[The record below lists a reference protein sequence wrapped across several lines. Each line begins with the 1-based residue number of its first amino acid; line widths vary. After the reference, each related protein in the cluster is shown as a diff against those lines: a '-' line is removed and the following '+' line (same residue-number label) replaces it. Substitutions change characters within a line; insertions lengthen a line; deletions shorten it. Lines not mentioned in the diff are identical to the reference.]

1 MKELKKRIGS
11 ASGFTLI
18 ELLLVIVIIGI
29 LAGVLIAVIDPQAQQ
44 SKARDANVKA
54 TLNKVALATQGYVSA
69 YGNSPNDVQFLAG
82 LSASA
87 SSPNASCAA
96 GGADYTCDFIV
107 TGNQLPDTCGAVN
120 GYTGSTAPGSGN
132 TCLYRYVGTASSP
145 NFTVYAKSF
154 GAGTTV
160 FRYMNNG
167 TAAGQIQHCDTA
179 TPPAN
184 CVTP

>member
-1 MKELKKRIGS
+1 MNQNTQK
-11 ASGFTLI
+11 GFTLI
-18 ELLLVIVIIGI
+18 ELLIVIVIIGI

-54 TLNKVALATQGYVSA
+54 TINKVALATQGYISA
-69 YGNSPNDVQFLAG
+69 YGNSPNDVQFISG

-132 TCLYRYVGTASSP
+132 TCLYRYMGTASSP
-145 NFTVYAKSF
+145 NFTIYAKSF

-179 TPPAN
+179 SPPAN

>member
-1 MKELKKRIGS
+1 MKELKRRMSS

-54 TLNKVALATQGYVSA
+54 TMNKVSLATQGYISA
-69 YGNSPNDVQFLAG
+69 YGNSPNDSQFLAG
-82 LSASA
+82 LAATA

-96 GGADYTCDFIV
+96 GGADYTCDFTI
-107 TGNQLPDTCGAVN
+107 TGNQLPATCGAAN
-120 GYTGSTAPGSGN
+120 GYTGAGAGQ
-132 TCLYRYVGTASSP
+132 CLYRYVGTAGSG
-145 NFTVYAKSF
+145 NFTLWAKSF

-167 TAAGQIQHCDTA
+167 AAAGQIQHCDTA